1 MSTCNF
7 THPYLNKRGIS
18 GPWKIEPPINR
29 TFNQAIVIPA
39 YSELKFL
46 SQTLESINKN
56 KPEILKQ
63 TLVAVVINN
72 ANNSP
77 QSIKENNQ
85 LTIQKIKENNYQF
98 THAIID
104 ATSSG
109 FELPFKHAG
118 VGLARKIGMDLVLPH
133 LISSK
138 NLIFCTDADTKVS
151 PNYLSKVTQYFDAH
165 NTSAAVIGFKHLQSE
180 DSSINNAI
188 RKYETFLKTTAE
200 KMKNAGS
207 PYGYISMGSTMVCT
221 AGAYCAVGGMS
232 RKKAT
237 EDFYFLQELTKYC
250 GVHNIPEILVYPS
263 PRPISRVYLGTGYR
277 MEQIQQGFDITNL
290 YYSHD
295 AYRYLS
301 KWLQFGGSAWD
312 SSLNNLLNDI
322 KSIHPDLIAFL
333 KIEGIETI
341 WSKIQNNAPSEL
353 HFKEQFHRWFDG
365 LKTIRLL
372 KHFSETE

>member
-1 MSTCNF
+1 MSSLNNIST
-7 THPYLNKRGIS
+7 YLKKRGIP
-18 GPWKIEPPINR
+18 GPWKIEPLINR

-39 YSELKFL
+39 YSEFKFL

-56 KPEILKQ
+56 KPELLNQ

-77 QSIKENNQ
+77 QSVKENNQ
-85 LTIQKIKENNYQF
+85 LTLQKLNGNNYQF
-98 THAIID
+98 PHAVID
-104 ATSSG
+104 AASSG
-109 FELPFKHAG
+109 LELPLKHAG

-133 LISSK
+133 LISHKS
-138 NLIFCTDADTKVS
+138 LIFCTDADAKVS
-151 PNYLSKVTQYFDAH
+151 PDYLSKVMQYFDSH
-165 NTSAAVIGFKHLQSE
+165 NTSAAVIGFDHLQSE
-180 DSSINNAI
+180 DSAINDAI
-188 RKYETFLKTTAE
+188 GKYENFLKTTAE

-207 PYGYISMGSTMVCT
+207 PYGYISMGSAIVCT
-221 AGAYCAVGGMS
+221 AEAYCAVGGMS

-250 GVHNIPEILVYPS
+250 GVHNIPETLVFPS

-277 MEQIQQGFDITNL
+277 MEQMQKGFDIANL
-290 YYSHD
+290 YYSDD

-301 KWLQFGGSAWD
+301 KWLQLGGHAWEK
-312 SSLNNLLNDI
+312 SLNDLLKDI
-322 KSIHPDLIAFL
+322 KSIHPNLIGFL

-365 LKTIRLL
+365 LKTIRFL
-372 KHFSETE
+372 KRFSS

>member
-1 MSTCNF
+1 MSSLNNIST
-7 THPYLNKRGIS
+7 YLNKRGIS
-18 GPWKIEPPINR
+18 GPWKIEPLINR

-39 YSELKFL
+39 YSEFKFL

-56 KPEILKQ
+56 KPELLNQ

-77 QSIKENNQ
+77 QSVKKNNQ
-85 LTIQKIKENNYQF
+85 LTLQKLNGNNYQF
-98 THAIID
+98 PHAVID
-104 ATSSG
+104 AASSG
-109 FELPFKHAG
+109 LELPLKHAG
-118 VGLARKIGMDLVLPH
+118 VGLARKIGMDLVLPY
-133 LISSK
+133 LISPNS
-138 NLIFCTDADTKVS
+138 LIFCTDADTKVS
-151 PNYLSKVTQYFDAH
+151 PDYLSKVTQYFDSH
-165 NTSAAVIGFKHLQSE
+165 NTSAAVIGFDHLQSE
-180 DSSINNAI
+180 DSAINDAI
-188 RKYETFLKTTAE
+188 GKYENFLKTTAE

-207 PYGYISMGSTMVCT
+207 PYGYVSMGSTIVCT
-221 AGAYCAVGGMS
+221 AEAYCAVGGMS

-250 GVHNIPEILVYPS
+250 GVHNIPETLVFPS

-277 MEQIQQGFDITNL
+277 MEQMQKGFDITNL
-290 YYSHD
+290 YYSDD

-301 KWLQFGGSAWD
+301 KWLQLGGHAWEK
-312 SSLNNLLNDI
+312 SLNDLLKDI
-322 KSIHPDLIAFL
+322 KLIHPNLIGFL

-365 LKTIRLL
+365 LKTIRFL
-372 KHFSETE
+372 KRFSS